1 MIDINPPM
9 LKINLNLNGLNKWIK
24 RQRLSEWVKR
34 QDWIIYC
41 SQDMKQDIVHLKYIK
56 TPID

>member
-9 LKINLNLNGLNKWIK
+9 LKINLNLSSLNKWIK

-56 TPID
+56 IPID